1 MYAPLRSLV
10 VAAAVVLSGPS
21 ALSAQQGVAADTSP
35 TSRASAS
42 ATPVADGPRLEVTS
56 FAARSVEEPAN
67 ATALQRRNSVG
78 RPVALMVVGGAAII
92 LGSVIDDAPGTLFMI
107 GGTVALLYGLYLWL
121 Q

>member
-10 VAAAVVLSGPS
+10 VAAAVVLGGP
-21 ALSAQQGVAADTSP
+21 ATLSAQQVVAADTSA
-35 TSRASAS
+35 TSRASA
-42 ATPVADGPRLEVTS
+42 TPVTDGPRLEVTS
-56 FAARSVEEPAN
+56 FAARSLEQPAN
-67 ATALQRRNSVG
+67 AAALQRRNSVG